1 MLSTESQPRLTRRRP
16 LTRRRVTLAAASAA
30 LAAPACALPGQ
41 RSGEQPPA
49 SAEVVK
55 VTFFSRTAEE
65 EAFTKRVDAFHEKH
79 PRIRLD
85 YQALA
90 GNYLEVIRTHA
101 AAGTLADVIYNQNLL
116 FEALAV
122 GGSLQPI
129 DKLVQ
134 RDKLNLKQWYES
146 GTGAL
151 RLDGKLFGLPARGQ
165 VGYCFLFF
173 NRDAF
178 ARAGIRE
185 PHDAWTLDDLVTAA
199 EKLTVHDGSRFG
211 YNTQWGNFQHTL
223 AAFRRFGGDLLSPD
237 GKRCVADSP
246 QALQAVQWHWDLW
259 HRKEVMPAKAF
270 ANADFGNGSVA
281 MAGQMLAGARSGLRD
296 AVKDGFKWSM
306 VAMPK
311 GPTGKFGAELSVAP
325 VALNSKTRVLDEGWQ
340 VLQWFTDR
348 ESGVALGLQ
357 TRGSNTP
364 GMRHDVYCD
373 ERLLNDP
380 AYPREM
386 LERVCKTMDQYAGTV
401 TYSVAA
407 NFRQAEVDQVVVK
420 HTNAFRENRTAPSA
434 PALRV
439 MAAEVQAI
447 LDQPR

>member
-1 MLSTESQPRLTRRRP
+1 LSALQRLSRRHI
-16 LTRRRVTLAAASAA
+16 A
-30 LAAPACALPGQ
+30 LALPAVTAACALGGQ
-41 RSGEQPPA
+41 GSETPP
-49 SAEVVK
+49 SSEPVR

-65 EAFTKRVDAFHEKH
+65 EAFTRRAAEFQERY

-90 GNYLEVIRTHA
+90 GDYLEVIRTHA
-101 AAGTLADVIYNQNLL
+101 AAGTLADVVYLQNLL
-116 FEALAV
+116 FEGLAA

-129 DKLVQ
+129 DRLVQ

-146 GTGAL
+146 GLSAL

-165 VGYCFLFF
+165 VGYCFLFY

-178 ARAGIRE
+178 ARAGLRE
-185 PHDAWTLDDLVTAA
+185 PHDSWTLDDLVTAA
-199 EKLTVHDGSRFG
+199 EKLTSRDGSRYG

-259 HRKEVMPAKAF
+259 HRREVMPARPYTD
-270 ANADFGNGSVA
+270 ADFGSGAIA
-281 MAGQMLAGARSGLRD
+281 MAGQMLAGARGGLRN
-296 AVKDGFKWSM
+296 AVKDSFQWSM

-325 VALNSKTRVLDEGWQ
+325 IGLNSATRVVDQGWP
-340 VLQWFTDR
+340 VVQWFTDR
-348 ESGVALGLQ
+348 ETGVALGLQ

-380 AYPREM
+380 LYPREM
-386 LERVCKTMDQYAGTV
+386 LERVCKTMDQYAAQV

-407 NFRQAEVDQVVVK
+407 NFRQAEVNSVVTR
-420 HTNAFRENRTAPSA
+420 HMTAFRDQKTAPSA
-434 PALRV
+434 AALRA